1 MPQWVKTNYQY
12 EPRMATL
19 CLSSRECLRLGKL
32 ELRSMMEEHSPE
44 EIEVVVLDL
53 IEELRP
59 DLSGGC
65 LYAIRYNL
73 HPMCWEFDYFHRSL
87 PPSGSVSR
95 LSRQDLITGHWWQ
108 GESPEEVKAAKE
120 NRDKEFAGRQK

>member
-1 MPQWVKTNYQY
+1 MPQWVRTDYHY

-19 CLSSRECLRLGKL
+19 CLTSRDCLRLGKL
-32 ELRSMMEEHSPE
+32 ELRSMVQEHSPE
-44 EIEVVVLDL
+44 DIEKIVLGL

-73 HPMCWEFDYFHRSL
+73 HPPCWGFDYFHGSFPAARDVGRL
-87 PPSGSVSR
+87 P
-95 LSRQDLITGHWWQ
+95 RQDLITGNWWL
-108 GESPEEVKAAKE
+108 GESPEELKAERE
-120 NRDKEFAGRQK
+120 NG